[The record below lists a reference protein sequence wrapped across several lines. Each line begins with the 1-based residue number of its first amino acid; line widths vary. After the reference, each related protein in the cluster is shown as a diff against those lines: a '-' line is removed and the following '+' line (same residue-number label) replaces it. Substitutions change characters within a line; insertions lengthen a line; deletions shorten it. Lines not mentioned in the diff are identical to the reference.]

1 MAVAAYSSKIY
12 VTSKPSVSFT
22 NEAMTDSGDHIT
34 YAITNA
40 SKRYLDKGTAAT
52 VETSSDSGTTWTP
65 ISNGFTLRYVG
76 AKVIFTSAQA
86 PTLLVRLASG
96 KYFPYATVGQAN
108 TAEFSGKVSLEDSS
122 NFDDSATGAKT
133 FVPTLM
139 EAELKCGTF
148 WLNHTRV
155 QNLQDR
161 DLLIGS
167 FVLPTG
173 KRLEGYMWTAEC
185 GIKADV
191 GSLVTQDLTFQLT
204 DEFFRA

>member
-12 VTSKPSVSFT
+12 VTSKPSISFT
-22 NEAMTDSGDHIT
+22 NEACTDAGDHKT
-34 YAITNA
+34 YGITNQV
-40 SKRYLDKGTAAT
+40 KRILDKGTP
-52 VETSSDSGTTWTP
+52 VVVQSSPDGTTWTT
-65 ISNGFTLRYVG
+65 ITTGFTLRYVG
-76 AKVIFTSAQA
+76 AKVIFASAQS
-86 PTLLVRLASG
+86 PTLHIQLLSG

-108 TAEFSGKVSLEDSS
+108 TAEFTSKVNLEDSS
-122 NFDDSATGAKT
+122 NFDDSANGSKT
-133 FVPTLM
+133 YVPTLM

-173 KRLEGYMWTAEC
+173 RRLEGYMWTAEC